1 MRVRYWLGYKARWVY
16 TCQHFCVWSSLLC
29 STIITKYS
37 NHRSSQSDRFVSFVL
52 GPSPF
57 YTHRVLVAPDIDKLA
72 NTYSFF
78 GANLFVHGLFCLPM
92 VYIRGHVIRL
102 SPTKLLV
109 FTLFIWGGGGG
120 ESGRRQW
127 HKESIMHVGY
137 ITGHVAILK
146 GTNSSTKE
154 NLGAFDLSYSCRF
167 IHGEGRVYSVRD
179 ITPSTAPPVYHN
191 PAKQNDLA

>member
-109 FTLFIWGGGGG
+109 FTLFIWGGGGNRDEDSDIKNQLCMYRLYNG
-120 ESGRRQW
+120 TCCHFERHEFVNERKPWRVRSLIFVSVHTRR
-127 HKESIMHVGY
+127 G
-137 ITGHVAILK
+137 
-146 GTNSSTKE
+146 
-154 NLGAFDLSYSCRF
+154 
-167 IHGEGRVYSVRD
+167 
-179 ITPSTAPPVYHN
+179 
-191 PAKQNDLA
+191 